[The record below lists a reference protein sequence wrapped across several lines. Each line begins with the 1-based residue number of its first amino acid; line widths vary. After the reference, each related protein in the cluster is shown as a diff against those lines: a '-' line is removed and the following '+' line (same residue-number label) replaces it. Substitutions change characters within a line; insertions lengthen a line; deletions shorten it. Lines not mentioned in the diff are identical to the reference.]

1 MSIPDYQSI
10 MLPLMRFASD
20 QKEHQIVEYIEHLA
34 QKFNVTPEERKE
46 LTPSGT
52 DFLFNG
58 RVRWARRYLSK
69 AGLLEYTKRGF
80 FKITQRGLQ
89 VLASNP
95 SKIDDKLLEQ
105 FPEFKEFLT
114 EIF

>member
-1 MSIPDYQSI
+1 MSIPDYQTI
-10 MLPLMRFASD
+10 MLPLMKFAGD
-20 QKEHQIVEYIEHLA
+20 QKEHEIVEFIEHLA
-34 QKFNVTPEERKE
+34 QKFSVTPEERKE

-52 DFLFNG
+52 DFLFDR
-58 RVRWARRYLSK
+58 RVRRARLYLGK
-69 AGLLEYTKRGF
+69 AGLLESTKRGF

-114 EIF
+114 ENF

>member
-10 MLPLMRFASD
+10 MLPLLKFAAD
-20 QKEHQIVEYIEHLA
+20 QKEHEIIEYIEHLA
-34 QKFNVTPEERKE
+34 QKFNVTLEERKE

-52 DFLFNG
+52 EFLFDG
-58 RVRWARRYLSK
+58 RVRWARLYLRK
-69 AGLLEYTKRGF
+69 AGLLEPTKRGF

-95 SKIDDKLLEQ
+95 IKIDDKLLEE
-105 FPEFKEFLT
+105 FPEFREYLT
-114 EIF
+114 ERF

>member
-1 MSIPDYQSI
+1 
-10 MLPLMRFASD
+10 MRFAAD
-20 QKEHQIVEYIEHLA
+20 QKEHQIAEYIEYLA
-34 QKFNVTPEERKE
+34 QKFNLTPEERKE

-52 DFLFNG
+52 DFLFDG
-58 RVRWARRYLSK
+58 RVRWARLCLSK
-69 AGLLEYTKRGF
+69 AGLLEYTERGF

-105 FPEFKEFLT
+105 FPEFKEYLT
-114 EIF
+114 ETY